1 MSLRRAPLLY
11 VFYETS
17 QIRSQRRLFESA
29 IGVPVIEVEPHLP
42 HHRHGVFKYDAGR
55 VILSHNMSGPS
66 RFRPGD
72 SDALV
77 TVFAVPPDWPLD
89 AVREAEGMAERAD
102 GLFTDPEGRHFRFH
116 PTPGVERAVV
126 DELRLTVD
134 DLEASVA
141 FYRDALDLELVER
154 TERSARFATGT
165 VAIGLEEDER
175 APDGRAP
182 RRHSYLLVFHA
193 AEIEEAREALIAR
206 GLEFKGPRVGFSEI
220 GGTIRFDDPSGQR
233 FCLYVPSEESLA
245 WGSGPKVL
253 EIAGG
258 HAAAR

>member
-1 MSLRRAPLLY
+1 MSLRRAPLLL

-17 QIRSQRRLFESA
+17 QIRSQRRLFESV

-42 HHRHGVFKYDAGR
+42 HHRHGVFKYDGGG

-66 RFRPGD
+66 RFRPAE

-77 TVFAVPPDWPLD
+77 TVFGVPPGWPV
-89 AVREAEGMAERAD
+89 AGVREFEGMTERAD
-102 GLFTDPEGRHFRFH
+102 GLFTDAEGRHFRFV
-116 PTPGVERAVV
+116 PTPGLTRAVV

-141 FYRDALDLELVER
+141 FYRDHLDLELLER
-154 TERSARFATGT
+154 TEQTARFATGT
-165 VAIGLEEDER
+165 VALGLAQDAG
-175 APDGRAP
+175 APDGREP

-193 AEIEEAREALIAR
+193 AEIEKTRQALIGR

-233 FCLYVPSEESLA
+233 FCLYVPSEESLS

-258 HAAAR
+258 HPAAR